1 MNETLLG
8 ILKNVAPALATAA
21 LGPAG
26 GLVVKAI
33 SEKLG
38 VENSE
43 QAVTAALAADPNLAL
58 KLREIDTKEFEL
70 HNQNTDSARK
80 MNAEIQQS
88 EWASWLAKNVAYIV
102 DLLIVGGA
110 LFMTFMVFVK
120 GVPDANKA
128 LAYTALGSLWTLA
141 GTVLNFH
148 RGSSQGSKDKASE
161 IEKLK
166 GMK

>member
-43 QAVTAALAADPNLAL
+43 AAVTQALTADPNLAL
-58 KLREIDTKEFEL
+58 KLAEIDTRQFEL
-70 HNQNTDSARK
+70 EVQDRANARAMAMLAIQSDDPFVRRFTYYFIGFWSAFAMVIIPCMIFGQIPQENVRF
-80 MNAEIQQS
+80 ADTILGFLLGTVI
-88 EWASWLAKNVAYIV
+88 ASMFAFL
-102 DLLIVGGA
+102 
-110 LFMTFMVFVK
+110 
-120 GVPDANKA
+120 
-128 LAYTALGSLWTLA
+128 LGSS
-141 GTVLNFH
+141 F
-148 RGSSQGSKDKASE
+148 GSRLKDK
-161 IEKLK
+161 K
-166 GMK
+166 

>member
-43 QAVTAALAADPNLAL
+43 QAVTEALSANPDLAL
-58 KLREIDTKEFEL
+58 KLAEIDTRQFEL
-70 HNQNTDSARK
+70 EVNDRASARS
-80 MNAEIQQS
+80 MAVVALQS
-88 EWASWLAKNVAYIV
+88 EDPFVRRFTYYFIAGWSVFAMVVIPCMIFMQIPESNVRFADTILGFLLGTVIASMFAFL
-102 DLLIVGGA
+102 
-110 LFMTFMVFVK
+110 
-120 GVPDANKA
+120 
-128 LAYTALGSLWTLA
+128 LGSS
-141 GTVLNFH
+141 F
-148 RGSSQGSKDKASE
+148 GSRQKDK
-161 IEKLK
+161 K
-166 GMK
+166 

>member
-43 QAVTAALAADPNLAL
+43 QAVTEALSANPDLAL
-58 KLREIDTKEFEL
+58 KLAEIDTRQFEL
-70 HNQNTDSARK
+70 EVNDRASARS
-80 MNAEIQQS
+80 MAVVALQS
-88 EWASWLAKNVAYIV
+88 EDPFVRRFTYYFIAGWSAFAMVVIPCMIFMQIPESNVRFADTILGFLLGTVIASMFAFL
-102 DLLIVGGA
+102 
-110 LFMTFMVFVK
+110 
-120 GVPDANKA
+120 
-128 LAYTALGSLWTLA
+128 LGSS
-141 GTVLNFH
+141 F
-148 RGSSQGSKDKASE
+148 GSRQKDK
-161 IEKLK
+161 K
-166 GMK
+166 

>member
-43 QAVTAALAADPNLAL
+43 TAVTQALAADPNLAL
-58 KLREIDTKEFEL
+58 KLAEIDTKQFEIEAA
-70 HNQNTDSARK
+70 DRASARS
-80 MNAEIQQS
+80 MAMLAIQS
-88 EWASWLAKNVAYIV
+88 DDPFVRRFTYYFIAFWSLFAMVIIPCMIFMPIPADNVRFADTILGFLLGTVIASMFAFL
-102 DLLIVGGA
+102 
-110 LFMTFMVFVK
+110 
-120 GVPDANKA
+120 
-128 LAYTALGSLWTLA
+128 LGSS
-141 GTVLNFH
+141 F
-148 RGSSQGSKDKASE
+148 GSRLKDK
-161 IEKLK
+161 K
-166 GMK
+166 